1 MTDDT
6 DYATEDVEREKHA
19 IVGGE
24 AAVGAAKRATED
36 TDTDE

>member
-6 DYATEDVEREKHA
+6 TDDTADVEREKHA

-24 AAVGAAKRATED
+24 AAVDAAKRATED

>member
-6 DYATEDVEREKHA
+6 EDTTDVKREKHA

-24 AAVGAAKRATED
+24 AAVDAAKRATED

>member
-6 DYATEDVEREKHA
+6 EDTTDVEREKHA

-24 AAVGAAKRATED
+24 AAVDAAKRATED

>member
-6 DYATEDVEREKHA
+6 EDDTAGAEREKHA

-24 AAVGAAKRATED
+24 AAVDAAKRATED
-36 TDTDE
+36 DTDE

>member
-1 MTDDT
+1 MTDENDDT
-6 DYATEDVEREKHA
+6 TDVEREKHA

-24 AAVGAAKRATED
+24 AAVDAAKQATEG